1 MRKNTEIL
9 RKQRIRENIKAQK
22 FINDSSGNGKRL
34 RGATRA
40 GIFPELLLERTES
53 RFPLVLTEQRMVD
66 S

>member
-1 MRKNTEIL
+1 MRKNTQIL

-22 FINDSSGNGKRL
+22 FINDSCGNEKRL

-40 GIFPELLLERTES
+40 DVFPEMLLERTES
-53 RFPLVLTEQRMVD
+53 KFPLVLTEQRMTD